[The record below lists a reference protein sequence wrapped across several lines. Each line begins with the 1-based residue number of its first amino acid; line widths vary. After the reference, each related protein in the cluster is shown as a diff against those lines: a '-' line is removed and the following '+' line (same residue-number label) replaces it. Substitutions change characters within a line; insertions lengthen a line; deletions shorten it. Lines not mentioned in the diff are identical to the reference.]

1 MASVTKKDI
10 PQESAMMGDLWE
22 LIKKYYIPED
32 SDEYWI
38 NAWAAISALRDKYPS
53 ELCRQLGLAF
63 WNYLGVK
70 EQAMKNTADHLH
82 CQFRHPGGYI
92 GRARSHE

>member
-32 SDEYWI
+32 AENYWDSVMKD
-38 NAWAAISALRDKYPS
+38 AGAMSDKYPS
-53 ELCRQLGLAF
+53 ELCRKLVLGYLA
-63 WNYLGVK
+63 YLEEK
-70 EQAMKNTADHLH
+70 HKAMKECGENK
-82 CQFRHPGGYI
+82 
-92 GRARSHE
+92 S